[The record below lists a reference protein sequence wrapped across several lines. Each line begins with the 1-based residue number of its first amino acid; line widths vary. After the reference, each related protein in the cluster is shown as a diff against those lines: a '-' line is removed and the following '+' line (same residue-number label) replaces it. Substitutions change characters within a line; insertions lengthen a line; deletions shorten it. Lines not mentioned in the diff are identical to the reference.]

1 MQNVLNH
8 LNVSPEKPSQDL
20 LDRLVKAWSERIPW
34 ESASRIARHRDSG
47 TPADYAWLPETF
59 FDNAVNCGTGGT
71 CFESNLAFRS
81 LLEYL
86 GFTVTLHFCDM
97 EDEIDDPHCTAVVHL
112 DGEKY
117 LADVGLPVPAALH
130 LSPTETTS
138 AQTAVYKFTAMPIAD
153 NRWEVKRRSGDYEA
167 VAFWLKGEAID
178 QDKFYKRLLQDHEP
192 DGLFLREVII
202 QKIID
207 GEMIRYSD
215 GKGLIQRNVG
225 VEKEFELSAAQKN
238 SLEATLSSIF
248 GMDQHII
255 RRALH
260 KE

>member
-1 MQNVLNH
+1 MQNVLHH
-8 LNVSPEKPSQDL
+8 LNIEPEAPSVEL
-20 LDRLVKAWSERIPW
+20 LDRLVRAWSERIPW
-34 ESASRIARHRDSG
+34 ESASRIARHRDGG

-86 GFTVTLHFCDM
+86 AFTVTLHFCDM
-97 EDEIDDPHCTAVVHL
+97 EDEIEDPHCTTIVHL

-117 LADVGLPVPAALH
+117 LADVGFPVPAAL
-130 LSPTETTS
+130 LLLPTNSTT
-138 AQTAVYKFTAMPIAD
+138 AQTAVYEFRATPVEE
-153 NRWEVKRRSGDYEA
+153 NRWEITRISGDYESI
-167 VAFWLKGEAID
+167 AFWVKGEPIPL
-178 QDKFYKRLLQDHEP
+178 DKFHTRLLHDHER
-192 DGLFLREVII
+192 DGLFLHEVII

-215 GKGLIQRNVG
+215 GKGLIRRNVG
-225 VEKEFELSAAQKN
+225 VVKEFELSAAQKN
-238 SLEATLSSIF
+238 NMEATLSTIF
-248 GMDQHII
+248 AMDQDII